1 MVELRH
7 HQRLVWEGWFPEQ
20 AQGWWEEWMRQADQV
35 LDDDELLEAVYHAQ
49 GKRRPKSHCRGRK
62 QTPAEVVLRLAV
74 LKHVRN
80 WSFEETEREVRANV
94 VYRQFTRIGA
104 EKVPDAKTLGRL
116 MQALGP
122 NSDPTGASATG
133 CHSPRKEG
141 RAGTQASPGY
151 DGRGKKHSLPNGQQF
166 AQRWRAGTDS
176 HDEEDYGADRASGDE
191 VAQPHAHDRASGDGD
206 RADQPQQGTASAEK
220 AEAGLP
226 KAVDRDTQ
234 GRQPSEALP
243 GGDRQRCEA
252 H

>member
-20 AQGWWEEWMRQADQV
+20 AEGWWEEWMRQADRV

-62 QTPAEVVLRLAV
+62 QTPAEVLLRLAV

-116 MQALGP
+116 VQALGP
-122 NSDPTGASATG
+122 AVIQQVHQRLVAIAQEKKVVRDAGFAWIRRSWKKTFTTQRTAVCSAMA
-133 CHSPRKEG
+133 R
-141 RAGTQASPGY
+141 GY
-151 DGRGKKHSLPNGQQF
+151 
-166 AQRWRAGTDS
+166 
-176 HDEEDYGADRASGDE
+176 
-191 VAQPHAHDRASGDGD
+191 
-206 RADQPQQGTASAEK
+206 
-220 AEAGLP
+220 
-226 KAVDRDTQ
+226 
-234 GRQPSEALP
+234 
-243 GGDRQRCEA
+243 
-252 H
+252 